1 LHSIGLFS
9 DRQNAVVAM
18 AGMGIGSVAFIILLP
33 LLVIIG
39 LFIGSAIVH
48 LCLMIVG
55 GANQPFETTFRV
67 LAFSQGS
74 TGPLQMIPI
83 CGGAISGVWA
93 LVCNCI
99 GLARAHGTDTGR
111 AVLAVLLPL
120 IVCCGG
126 GFLVLFMFGAL
137 GAWSASHH

>member
-1 LHSIGLFS
+1 CFWAVVSFLFSLGLHSIGLFS
-9 DRQNAVVAM
+9 DRQNALVAM

-33 LLVIIG
+33 LLVVIG

-74 TGPLQMIPI
+74 TGPLQMIPL
-83 CGGAISGVWA
+83 CGSLIAGIWA
-93 LVCNCI
+93 LVINCI
-99 GLARAHGTDTGR
+99 GLARAHESETG
-111 AVLAVLLPL
+111 
-120 IVCCGG
+120 
-126 GFLVLFMFGAL
+126 
-137 GAWSASHH
+137 